1 MQTFNY
7 HKPDTLEAA
16 VELLRDCDEP
26 SLLAGG
32 HTILPAMKQRLA
44 APGDVVDLA
53 GIPGMSGIE
62 TTADGVRIGAMTCH
76 ADVAASGDVLR
87 AIPALAALAGG
98 IGDPQVSYRGTTGGS
113 VANNDPAADYP
124 AAVLGLDATIDTDR
138 RRIAADAF
146 FRGMFETAL
155 AADEIITG
163 LTFPVPDRAAYVK
176 FPNPASRY
184 AIVGAFI
191 AVRAGGVRV
200 AITGAAPCVFRWQA
214 AEAALGENLAQAS
227 LANVALPADD
237 LNADLHASA
246 EYRAHLANVMV
257 ARAVAAL

>member
-1 MQTFNY
+1 
-7 HKPDTLEAA
+7 
-16 VELLRDCDEP
+16 
-26 SLLAGG
+26 
-32 HTILPAMKQRLA
+32 
-44 APGDVVDLA
+44 
-53 GIPGMSGIE
+53 
-62 TTADGVRIGAMTCH
+62 
-76 ADVAASGDVLR
+76 
-87 AIPALAALAGG
+87 
-98 IGDPQVSYRGTTGGS
+98 
-113 VANNDPAADYP
+113 
-124 AAVLGLDATIDTDR
+124 
-138 RRIAADAF
+138 
-146 FRGMFETAL
+146 
-155 AADEIITG
+155 
-163 LTFPVPDRAAYVK
+163 VK